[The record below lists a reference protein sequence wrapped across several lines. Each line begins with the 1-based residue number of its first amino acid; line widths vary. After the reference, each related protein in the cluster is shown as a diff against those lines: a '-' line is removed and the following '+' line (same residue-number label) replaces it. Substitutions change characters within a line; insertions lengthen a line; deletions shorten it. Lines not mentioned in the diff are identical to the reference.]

1 MARASGRLAR
11 PSPGLISHRAHPQD
25 GRRRRPLRL
34 AASPGDGLWH
44 PFVFR
49 TSAPAI
55 GPAPLQ
61 VTQSTLQPV
70 AGGLELLISVVPRE
84 PGLTVSFALP
94 PGVVPARHNLPGLV
108 RVGSWTATFIAVPA
122 EGVLFRAAFNTTDRR
137 WNRHAARSGHVRQA
151 PRRRRLAVPS
161 VLAPAGADSLD
172 GVGHVGA
179 SRGVCGPTFVTLIS
193 VTATVIDV
201 MTSRDSG
208 LAARDSDLTVRDFCR
223 R

>member
-1 MARASGRLAR
+1 MSAAAPGGVPWGRLR
-11 PSPGLISHRAHPQD
+11 
-25 GRRRRPLRL
+25 
-34 AASPGDGLWH
+34 H

-122 EGVLFRAAFNTTDRR
+122 EGVLFRAAFNTTDP
-137 WNRHAARSGHVRQA
+137 AGIGT
-151 PRRRRLAVPS
+151 PL
-161 VLAPAGADSLD
+161 VLATSARLPGGDGWQSLPSWLPQERTVWTASATWALPVAFADRPSL
-172 GVGHVGA
+172 
-179 SRGVCGPTFVTLIS
+179 R
-193 VTATVIDV
+193 
-201 MTSRDSG
+201 
-208 LAARDSDLTVRDFCR
+208 
-223 R
+223 